1 MSEKETEE
9 NIHKAFEL
17 FVDKEYSESISKEN
31 D

>member
-17 FVDKEYSESISKEN
+17 FVDHEYSKSVSNEN
-31 D
+31 E